1 MDSSSRGLPLVR
13 TTTRGVAGSPSPAP
27 SSREMRPAD
36 SQQAESVLASLLAMG
51 VSYAVLFLAWRLSR
65 SALSAWDDLTRRSER
80 STALRFLEARHG
92 GRSPSL
98 SEHER
103 SLAQCVVDPQNL
115 GCGLRDV
122 GGLDDVVEEIRDLVV
137 LPLARPELFASGG
150 KLVRAPRGVLLYG
163 PPGCG
168 KTMLARAVANDAGA
182 ALLDVRASTL
192 SDKYYGETN
201 KLVRAVFTLASKLAP
216 CVVFLDEV
224 DGFLAA
230 RSSRDADV
238 TLALKAEF
246 MSSLDGLLTD
256 KANRGVVVLAA
267 TNRPYALDSAVL
279 RRFAR
284 QFKVSL
290 PDVRARRRILALLL
304 AHSALDDDVD
314 LDNLAHVTANYSG
327 ADLEEVC
334 RAAATR
340 PIRELARSAQFTSQS
355 RRTSPPKAKANN
367 NKHRFD
373 DHNGLIHGVVLGNN
387 NNNNNNNNNGNGN
400 NNIPRPVSADDFRDA
415 LRRVAPTGAD
425 ALSYRLDT
433 AVVSEVD

>member
-1 MDSSSRGLPLVR
+1 MAQAPGNSSSRGGLPTLAR
-13 TTTRGVAGSPSPAP
+13 TTTRPPQSNPKETPTTN
-27 SSREMRPAD
+27 D
-36 SQQAESVLASLLAMG
+36 ESVVASLVAMG
-51 VSYAVLFLAWRLSR
+51 LSYAVLFLAWRLSKQ
-65 SALSAWDDLTRRSER
+65 AWRTWEDLARRSF
-80 STALRFLEARHG
+80 STNAAFRFLEARHS
-92 GRSPSL
+92 RRVPSL

-103 SLAQCVVDPQNL
+103 ILTQCVVDPTVL
-115 GCGLRDV
+115 GCTLQDV
-122 GGLDDVVEEIRDLVV
+122 GGLDDVVDEIRDLVV
-137 LPLARPELFASGG
+137 LPLARPDLFSGGG

-168 KTMLARAVANDAGA
+168 KTMLARAVASDAGA

-201 KLVRAVFTLASKLAP
+201 KLVRAVFTLAAKLAP
-216 CVVFLDEV
+216 CVIFMDEV
-224 DGFLAA
+224 DGFLGA

-246 MSSLDGLLTD
+246 MASLDGLLTE

-267 TNRPYALDSAVL
+267 TNRPYALDAAVL

-284 QFKVSL
+284 QFKISL
-290 PDVRARRRILALLL
+290 PDYYARKRILTLLL
-304 AHSALDDDVD
+304 APYALDPDVD
-314 LDNLAHVTANYSG
+314 LALIAQRTDHYSG

-340 PIRELARSAQFTSQS
+340 PIRELARHLKSKSA
-355 RRTSPPKAKANN
+355 PANMAATTTKN
-367 NKHRFD
+367 HD
-373 DHNGLIHGVVLGNN
+373 DDDDFVGVG
-387 NNNNNNNNNGNGN
+387 
-400 NNIPRPVSADDFRDA
+400 PRPISSDDFRDA

-425 ALSYRLDT
+425 AVAYRLDT

>member
-1 MDSSSRGLPLVR
+1 MASSGNSSLVR
-13 TTTRGVAGSPSPAP
+13 TMTRSGYRSGGGGPNGSKSRELESPA
-27 SSREMRPAD
+27 SS
-36 SQQAESVLASLLAMG
+36 AESVLASLVAMG
-51 VSYAVLFLAWRLSR
+51 LSYAMLFLAWRLSKG
-65 SALSAWDDLTRRSER
+65 ALRAWEDLTTKKGPSSAAFRLL
-80 STALRFLEARHG
+80 AARND
-92 GRSPSL
+92 GRSVSL
-98 SEHER
+98 TEHER
-103 SLAQCVVDPQNL
+103 ALTACVVDPKNL
-115 GCGLRDV
+115 GCALGDV
-122 GGLDDVVEEIRDLVV
+122 GGLEEVVDEIRDLVV
-137 LPLARPELFASGG
+137 LPLSRPELFFGGG

-168 KTMLARAVANDAGA
+168 KTMLARAVAHDAGA

-216 CVVFLDEV
+216 CVVFMDEV

-256 KANRGVVVLAA
+256 KACRGVVVLAA
-267 TNRPYALDSAVL
+267 TNRPFALDAAVL

-284 QFKVSL
+284 QFKISL
-290 PDVRARRRILALLL
+290 PDYRARKRILFLLL
-304 AHSALDDDVD
+304 THYHLDPDVD
-314 LDNLAHVTANYSG
+314 LDAVAKLTDCYSG

-340 PIRELARSAQFTSQS
+340 PVRELARAMAKKL
-355 RRTSPPKAKANN
+355 SPLANN
-367 NKHRFD
+367 EQQPKPR
-373 DHNGLIHGVVLGNN
+373 
-387 NNNNNNNNNGNGN
+387 
-400 NNIPRPVSADDFRDA
+400 NISVDDFRDA

-425 ALSYRLDT
+425 AHAYRLDK
-433 AVVSEVD
+433 ANMVAEVD